1 MKKYYLLV
9 NPKGGHKRGLEIYEK
24 VKHIFSSAGTNITVL
39 HTEYAGHAFDFAN
52 TLDFVGY
59 DGLCAIGGDGTMYE
73 LINGM
78 LKRDDNHKIPIG
90 LITGGTGN
98 SFMYD
103 VDCLDPIDAA
113 KRIVQHNLRPLDIAK
128 VNANGEL
135 FYSFNIIGW
144 GLATD
149 AGKLAEKLR
158 WLGGVRYDV
167 ASIIE
172 VLKGKDRIATLTL
185 DEEIIK
191 EEKIIEESKKNL
203 NDFFEKDGYTF
214 VKIKHEIVNKDNKE
228 SKLDLKISI
237 SEAMK
242 SFVRRINIVGNT
254 RTLDKVLRREL
265 LILEGDP
272 FNGQK
277 LKDSLNAIKR
287 LGYFKS
293 VDINI
298 LKTDAPGVV
307 DIELKIGR
315 AHV

>member
-185 DEEIIK
+185 DKEVIKENFIFIIGCNTIHTGKAMKMAPLAQLNDGKIDLIIVRKTSRINLLKLFPKLFSGDHIKSPLVEYRQVENFSISLEETNDLTIDGEIIGTTP
-191 EEKIIEESKKNL
+191 L
-203 NDFFEKDGYTF
+203 NVQMIPKM
-214 VKIKHEIVNKDNKE
+214 VN
-228 SKLDLKISI
+228 
-237 SEAMK
+237 
-242 SFVRRINIVGNT
+242 
-254 RTLDKVLRREL
+254 VL
-265 LILEGDP
+265 
-272 FNGQK
+272 
-277 LKDSLNAIKR
+277 
-287 LGYFKS
+287 
-293 VDINI
+293 V
-298 LKTDAPGVV
+298 
-307 DIELKIGR
+307 
-315 AHV
+315 

>member
-185 DEEIIK
+185 EKEVIKENFIFIIGCNTIHTGKAMKMAPLAQLHDGKIDLIIVRKTSRINLLKLFPKLFSGDHIKSPLVEYRQVQNFSISLEETNDLTIDGEIIGTTP
-191 EEKIIEESKKNL
+191 L
-203 NDFFEKDGYTF
+203 NVQMVPKM
-214 VKIKHEIVNKDNKE
+214 VN
-228 SKLDLKISI
+228 
-237 SEAMK
+237 
-242 SFVRRINIVGNT
+242 
-254 RTLDKVLRREL
+254 VL
-265 LILEGDP
+265 
-272 FNGQK
+272 
-277 LKDSLNAIKR
+277 
-287 LGYFKS
+287 
-293 VDINI
+293 V
-298 LKTDAPGVV
+298 
-307 DIELKIGR
+307 
-315 AHV
+315 

>member
-9 NPKGGHKRGLEIYEK
+9 NPKGGHKKGLEIYEK
-24 VKHIFSSAGTNITVL
+24 VKHVFTSAGTNVTVL

-103 VDCLDPIDAA
+103 VDCLDPVDAA
-113 KRIVQHNLRPLDIAK
+113 KRIVQHKLRPLDIAK

-185 DEEIIK
+185 DKEVIKENFIFIIGCNTIHTGKAMKMAPLAQLNDGKIDLIIVRKTSRINLLKLFPKLFSGDHIKSPLVEYRQVESFSISLEETNDLTIDGEIIGTTP
-191 EEKIIEESKKNL
+191 L
-203 NDFFEKDGYTF
+203 NVQMIPKM
-214 VKIKHEIVNKDNKE
+214 VN
-228 SKLDLKISI
+228 
-237 SEAMK
+237 
-242 SFVRRINIVGNT
+242 
-254 RTLDKVLRREL
+254 VL
-265 LILEGDP
+265 
-272 FNGQK
+272 
-277 LKDSLNAIKR
+277 
-287 LGYFKS
+287 
-293 VDINI
+293 V
-298 LKTDAPGVV
+298 
-307 DIELKIGR
+307 
-315 AHV
+315 

>member
-9 NPKGGHKRGLEIYEK
+9 NPKGGHKKGLEIYEK
-24 VKHIFSSAGTNITVL
+24 VKHIFSSAGSDITVL
-39 HTEYAGHAFDFAN
+39 HTEYAGHAFDFAK

-113 KRIVQHNLRPLDIAK
+113 KRIVQHKLRPLDIAK

-185 DEEIIK
+185 DKEVIKENFIFIIGCNTIHTGKAMKMAPLAQLNDGKIDLIIVRKTSRINLLKLFPKLFSGDHIKSPLVEYRQVQNFSISLEETNDLTIDGEIIGTTP
-191 EEKIIEESKKNL
+191 L
-203 NDFFEKDGYTF
+203 NVQMIPKM
-214 VKIKHEIVNKDNKE
+214 VN
-228 SKLDLKISI
+228 
-237 SEAMK
+237 
-242 SFVRRINIVGNT
+242 
-254 RTLDKVLRREL
+254 VL
-265 LILEGDP
+265 
-272 FNGQK
+272 
-277 LKDSLNAIKR
+277 
-287 LGYFKS
+287 
-293 VDINI
+293 V
-298 LKTDAPGVV
+298 
-307 DIELKIGR
+307 
-315 AHV
+315 

>member
-9 NPKGGHKRGLEIYEK
+9 NPKGGHKKGLEIYEK
-24 VKHIFSSAGTNITVL
+24 VKHVFTNADTNVTVL

-52 TLDFVGY
+52 TLDFAGY

-103 VDCLDPIDAA
+103 VDCLDPLDAA
-113 KRIVQHNLRPLDIAK
+113 KRIVQHKLRPLDIAK

-185 DEEIIK
+185 EKEVIK
-191 EEKIIEESKKNL
+191 ENFIFIIGCNTIHTGKAMKMAPLAQL
-203 NDFFEKDGYTF
+203 NDGKIDLIIVRKTSRINLLKLFPKLFSGDHIKSPLVEYRQ
-214 VKIKHEIVNKDNKE
+214 VKNF
-228 SKLDLKISI
+228 SI
-237 SEAMK
+237 SLEETNDLT
-242 SFVRRINIVGNT
+242 IC
-254 RTLDKVLRREL
+254 L
-265 LILEGDP
+265 LYT
-272 FNGQK
+272 
-277 LKDSLNAIKR
+277 S
-287 LGYFKS
+287 
-293 VDINI
+293 
-298 LKTDAPGVV
+298 DAA
-307 DIELKIGR
+307 DD
-315 AHV
+315 

>member
-39 HTEYAGHAFDFAN
+39 HTEYAGHAFDFAK

-103 VDCLDPIDAA
+103 VNCLDPLDAA
-113 KRIVQHNLRPLDIAK
+113 KRIVQHKLRPLDIAK

-172 VLKGKDRIATLTL
+172 VLKGKDRIANLTL
-185 DEEIIK
+185 DKEVIKENFIFIIGCNTVHTGKAMKMAPLAQLNDGKIDLIIVRKTSRINLLKLFPKLFSGDHIKSPLVEYRQVENFSISLEETNDLTIDGEII
-191 EEKIIEESKKNL
+191 
-203 NDFFEKDGYTF
+203 GTTP
-214 VKIKHEIVNKDNKE
+214 
-228 SKLDLKISI
+228 LDVQMIPK
-237 SEAMK
+237 M
-242 SFVRRINIVGNT
+242 IN
-254 RTLDKVLRREL
+254 VL
-265 LILEGDP
+265 
-272 FNGQK
+272 
-277 LKDSLNAIKR
+277 
-287 LGYFKS
+287 
-293 VDINI
+293 V
-298 LKTDAPGVV
+298 
-307 DIELKIGR
+307 
-315 AHV
+315 

>member
-24 VKHIFSSAGTNITVL
+24 VKHIFSNAGTKITVL
-39 HTEYAGHAFDFAN
+39 HTEYAGHAFDFAK

-103 VDCLDPIDAA
+103 VDCLDPVDAA
-113 KRIVQHNLRPLDIAK
+113 KRIVQHKLRPLDIAK

-185 DEEIIK
+185 EKEVIK
-191 EEKIIEESKKNL
+191 ENFIFIIGCNTIHTGKAMKMAPLAQL
-203 NDFFEKDGYTF
+203 NDG
-214 VKIKHEIVNKDNKE
+214 KIDLIIVRKTSRVNLL
-228 SKLDLKISI
+228 KLFPKLFSGDHIKSPLVEYRQVENFSI
-237 SEAMK
+237 SLEETNDLTIDGEVIGTTPLNVQMIPK
-242 SFVRRINIVGNT
+242 MVN
-254 RTLDKVLRREL
+254 VL
-265 LILEGDP
+265 
-272 FNGQK
+272 
-277 LKDSLNAIKR
+277 
-287 LGYFKS
+287 
-293 VDINI
+293 V
-298 LKTDAPGVV
+298 
-307 DIELKIGR
+307 
-315 AHV
+315 

>member
-113 KRIVQHNLRPLDIAK
+113 KRIVQHKLRPLDIAK
-128 VNANGEL
+128 VIANGEL

-185 DEEIIK
+185 DEEVIK
-191 EEKIIEESKKNL
+191 ENFIFIIGCNTIHTGKAMKMAPLAQL
-203 NDFFEKDGYTF
+203 NDGKIDLIIVRKTSRINLLKLFPKLFSGDHIKSPLVEYRQ
-214 VKIKHEIVNKDNKE
+214 VKNF
-228 SKLDLKISI
+228 SI
-237 SEAMK
+237 SLEETNDLTIDGEIIGSTPLYVQMIPK
-242 SFVRRINIVGNT
+242 MVN
-254 RTLDKVLRREL
+254 VL
-265 LILEGDP
+265 
-272 FNGQK
+272 
-277 LKDSLNAIKR
+277 
-287 LGYFKS
+287 
-293 VDINI
+293 V
-298 LKTDAPGVV
+298 
-307 DIELKIGR
+307 
-315 AHV
+315 

>member
-24 VKHIFSSAGTNITVL
+24 VKHIFSSAGTKITVL

-103 VDCLDPIDAA
+103 VDCLDPVDAA
-113 KRIVQHNLRPLDIAK
+113 KRIVQHKLRPLDIAK

-185 DEEIIK
+185 DEEVIK
-191 EEKIIEESKKNL
+191 ENFIFIIGCNTIHTGKAMKMAPLAQL
-203 NDFFEKDGYTF
+203 NDG
-214 VKIKHEIVNKDNKE
+214 KIDLIIVRKTSRINLL
-228 SKLDLKISI
+228 KLFPKLFSGDHIKSPLVEYRQVQNFSI
-237 SEAMK
+237 SLEETNDLTIDGEIIGTTPLNVQMVPK
-242 SFVRRINIVGNT
+242 MVN
-254 RTLDKVLRREL
+254 VL
-265 LILEGDP
+265 
-272 FNGQK
+272 
-277 LKDSLNAIKR
+277 
-287 LGYFKS
+287 
-293 VDINI
+293 V
-298 LKTDAPGVV
+298 
-307 DIELKIGR
+307 
-315 AHV
+315 

>member
-103 VDCLDPIDAA
+103 VDCLDPLDAA
-113 KRIVQHNLRPLDIAK
+113 KRIVQHKLRPLDIAK

-185 DEEIIK
+185 DKEVIKENFIFIIGCNTIHTGKAMKMAPLAQLNDGKIDLIIVRKTSRINLLKLFPKLFSGDHIKSPLVEYRQVESFSISLEETNDLTIDGEIIGATP
-191 EEKIIEESKKNL
+191 L
-203 NDFFEKDGYTF
+203 NVQMIPKM
-214 VKIKHEIVNKDNKE
+214 VN
-228 SKLDLKISI
+228 
-237 SEAMK
+237 
-242 SFVRRINIVGNT
+242 
-254 RTLDKVLRREL
+254 VL
-265 LILEGDP
+265 
-272 FNGQK
+272 
-277 LKDSLNAIKR
+277 
-287 LGYFKS
+287 
-293 VDINI
+293 V
-298 LKTDAPGVV
+298 
-307 DIELKIGR
+307 
-315 AHV
+315 

>member
-24 VKHIFSSAGTNITVL
+24 VKHVFTNASTNVTVL

-103 VDCLDPIDAA
+103 VDCLDPVDAA
-113 KRIVQHNLRPLDIAK
+113 KRIVKHKLRPLDIAK

-185 DEEIIK
+185 DEEVIK
-191 EEKIIEESKKNL
+191 ENFIFIIGCNTIHTGKAMKMAPLAQL
-203 NDFFEKDGYTF
+203 NDG
-214 VKIKHEIVNKDNKE
+214 KIDLIIVRKTSRINLL
-228 SKLDLKISI
+228 KLFPKLFSGDHIKSPLVEYRQVQNFSI
-237 SEAMK
+237 SLEETNDLTIDGEIIGTTPLNVQMVPK
-242 SFVRRINIVGNT
+242 MVN
-254 RTLDKVLRREL
+254 VL
-265 LILEGDP
+265 
-272 FNGQK
+272 
-277 LKDSLNAIKR
+277 
-287 LGYFKS
+287 
-293 VDINI
+293 V
-298 LKTDAPGVV
+298 
-307 DIELKIGR
+307 
-315 AHV
+315 

>member
-9 NPKGGHKRGLEIYEK
+9 NPKGGHKKGLEIYEK

-103 VDCLDPIDAA
+103 VDCLDPVDAA
-113 KRIVQHNLRPLDIAK
+113 KRIVQHKLRPLDIAK

-185 DEEIIK
+185 DEEVIK
-191 EEKIIEESKKNL
+191 ENFIFIIGCNTIHTGKAMKMAPLAQL
-203 NDFFEKDGYTF
+203 NDGKIDLIIVRKTSRINLLKLFPKLFSGDHIKSPLVEYRQ
-214 VKIKHEIVNKDNKE
+214 VKNF
-228 SKLDLKISI
+228 SI
-237 SEAMK
+237 SLEETNDLTIDGEIIGTTPLNVQMVPK
-242 SFVRRINIVGNT
+242 MVN
-254 RTLDKVLRREL
+254 VL
-265 LILEGDP
+265 
-272 FNGQK
+272 
-277 LKDSLNAIKR
+277 
-287 LGYFKS
+287 
-293 VDINI
+293 V
-298 LKTDAPGVV
+298 
-307 DIELKIGR
+307 
-315 AHV
+315 

>member
-167 ASIIE
+167 ASIFE

-185 DEEIIK
+185 DKEVIKENFIFIIGCNTIHTGKAMKMAPLAQLNDGKIDLIIVRKTSRINLLKLFPKLFSGDHIKSPLVEYRQVQNFSISLEETNDLTIDGEIIGMTPL
-191 EEKIIEESKKNL
+191 S
-203 NDFFEKDGYTF
+203 
-214 VKIKHEIVNKDNKE
+214 VKMIPKMVN
-228 SKLDLKISI
+228 
-237 SEAMK
+237 
-242 SFVRRINIVGNT
+242 
-254 RTLDKVLRREL
+254 VL
-265 LILEGDP
+265 
-272 FNGQK
+272 
-277 LKDSLNAIKR
+277 
-287 LGYFKS
+287 
-293 VDINI
+293 V
-298 LKTDAPGVV
+298 
-307 DIELKIGR
+307 
-315 AHV
+315 

>member
-9 NPKGGHKRGLEIYEK
+9 NPKGGHKKGLEIYEK
-24 VKHIFSSAGTNITVL
+24 VKHVFSSSDTNIKVL

-52 TLDFVGY
+52 TLDFAGY

-73 LINGM
+73 IINGM
-78 LKRDDNHKIPIG
+78 LKREDKQKIPIG

-103 VDCLDPIDAA
+103 VDCLDPVDAA

-128 VNANGEL
+128 VNANGDL

-185 DEEIIK
+185 DKEVIKENFIFIIGCNTIHTGKAMKMAPLAQLNDGKIDLIIVRKTSRINLLKLFPKLFSGDHIKSPLVEYRQVENFSISLEETNDLTIDGEII
-191 EEKIIEESKKNL
+191 
-203 NDFFEKDGYTF
+203 GTTP
-214 VKIKHEIVNKDNKE
+214 
-228 SKLDLKISI
+228 LDVQMIPK
-237 SEAMK
+237 M
-242 SFVRRINIVGNT
+242 IN
-254 RTLDKVLRREL
+254 VL
-265 LILEGDP
+265 
-272 FNGQK
+272 
-277 LKDSLNAIKR
+277 
-287 LGYFKS
+287 
-293 VDINI
+293 V
-298 LKTDAPGVV
+298 
-307 DIELKIGR
+307 
-315 AHV
+315 

>member
-24 VKHIFSSAGTNITVL
+24 VKHVFTNADTNVTVL

-52 TLDFVGY
+52 TLDFAGY

-185 DEEIIK
+185 DKEVIKENFIFIIGCNTIHTGKAMKMAPLAQLNDGKIDLIIVKKTSRINLLKLFPKLFSGDHIKSPLVEYRQVEKFSISLEKTNDLTIDGEIIGTTP
-191 EEKIIEESKKNL
+191 L
-203 NDFFEKDGYTF
+203 NVQMIPKM
-214 VKIKHEIVNKDNKE
+214 VN
-228 SKLDLKISI
+228 
-237 SEAMK
+237 
-242 SFVRRINIVGNT
+242 
-254 RTLDKVLRREL
+254 VL
-265 LILEGDP
+265 
-272 FNGQK
+272 
-277 LKDSLNAIKR
+277 
-287 LGYFKS
+287 
-293 VDINI
+293 V
-298 LKTDAPGVV
+298 
-307 DIELKIGR
+307 
-315 AHV
+315 

>member
-9 NPKGGHKRGLEIYEK
+9 NPQGGHKRGLEIYEK

-185 DEEIIK
+185 DEEVIK
-191 EEKIIEESKKNL
+191 ENFIFIIGCNTIHTGKAMKMAPLAQLNDGKIDLIIVRKTSRINLLKLFPKLFSGDHIKSPLVEYRQVQNFSISIEETNDLTIDGEIIGTTPL
-203 NDFFEKDGYTF
+203 NVQMVPKM
-214 VKIKHEIVNKDNKE
+214 VN
-228 SKLDLKISI
+228 
-237 SEAMK
+237 
-242 SFVRRINIVGNT
+242 
-254 RTLDKVLRREL
+254 VL
-265 LILEGDP
+265 
-272 FNGQK
+272 
-277 LKDSLNAIKR
+277 
-287 LGYFKS
+287 
-293 VDINI
+293 V
-298 LKTDAPGVV
+298 
-307 DIELKIGR
+307 
-315 AHV
+315 

>member
-9 NPKGGHKRGLEIYEK
+9 NPKGGHKKGLEIYEK
-24 VKHIFSSAGTNITVL
+24 VKHVFTNADTNVTVL

-113 KRIVQHNLRPLDIAK
+113 KRIVQHKLRPLDIAK

-185 DEEIIK
+185 DKEVIKENFIFIIGCNTIHTGKAMKMAPLAQLNDGKIDLIIVRKTSRINLLKLFPKLFSGDHIKSSLVEYRQVKNFSISLEETNDLTIDGEIIGTTP
-191 EEKIIEESKKNL
+191 L
-203 NDFFEKDGYTF
+203 NVQMVPKM
-214 VKIKHEIVNKDNKE
+214 VN
-228 SKLDLKISI
+228 
-237 SEAMK
+237 
-242 SFVRRINIVGNT
+242 
-254 RTLDKVLRREL
+254 VL
-265 LILEGDP
+265 
-272 FNGQK
+272 
-277 LKDSLNAIKR
+277 
-287 LGYFKS
+287 
-293 VDINI
+293 V
-298 LKTDAPGVV
+298 
-307 DIELKIGR
+307 
-315 AHV
+315 

>member
-9 NPKGGHKRGLEIYEK
+9 NPKGGHKKGLEIYEK
-24 VKHIFSSAGTNITVL
+24 VKHVFTSAGTNVTVL
-39 HTEYAGHAFDFAN
+39 HTEYAGHAFDFAK

-78 LKRDDNHKIPIG
+78 LKRHDKHNIPIG

-103 VDCLDPIDAA
+103 VDCLDPVDAA
-113 KRIVQHNLRPLDIAK
+113 KRIVQHKLRPLDIAK

-158 WLGGVRYDV
+158 WLWGVRYDV

-185 DEEIIK
+185 DKEVIKENFIFIIGCNTVHTGKAMKMAPLAQLNDGKIDLIIVRKTSRINLLKLFPKLFSGDHIKSPLVEYRQVQNFSISLEETNDLTIDGEIIWTTPLSVQ
-191 EEKIIEESKKNL
+191 IIPKM
-203 NDFFEKDGYTF
+203 
-214 VKIKHEIVNKDNKE
+214 VN
-228 SKLDLKISI
+228 
-237 SEAMK
+237 
-242 SFVRRINIVGNT
+242 
-254 RTLDKVLRREL
+254 VL
-265 LILEGDP
+265 
-272 FNGQK
+272 
-277 LKDSLNAIKR
+277 
-287 LGYFKS
+287 
-293 VDINI
+293 V
-298 LKTDAPGVV
+298 
-307 DIELKIGR
+307 
-315 AHV
+315 

>member
-9 NPKGGHKRGLEIYEK
+9 NPKGGHEKGLEIFEK
-24 VKHIFSSAGTNITVL
+24 VKYVFTNSDAEISVL

-52 TLDFVGY
+52 TLDFNGY

-73 LINGM
+73 IINGM
-78 LKRDDNHKIPIG
+78 LKRDDKHKIPIG

-103 VDCLDPIDAA
+103 VDCLDPIEAA

-185 DEEIIK
+185 DKEVIKENFIFIIGCNTVHTGKAMKMAPLAQLNDGKIDLIIVRKTSRINLLKLFPKLFSGDHIKSPLVEYRQVENFSISLEETNDLTIDGEIIGTTP
-191 EEKIIEESKKNL
+191 L
-203 NDFFEKDGYTF
+203 NVQLIPKM
-214 VKIKHEIVNKDNKE
+214 VN
-228 SKLDLKISI
+228 
-237 SEAMK
+237 
-242 SFVRRINIVGNT
+242 
-254 RTLDKVLRREL
+254 VL
-265 LILEGDP
+265 I
-272 FNGQK
+272 
-277 LKDSLNAIKR
+277 
-287 LGYFKS
+287 
-293 VDINI
+293 
-298 LKTDAPGVV
+298 
-307 DIELKIGR
+307 
-315 AHV
+315 

>member
-24 VKHIFSSAGTNITVL
+24 VKHIFSGAGTKITVL
-39 HTEYAGHAFDFAN
+39 YTEYAGHAFDFAN

-103 VDCLDPIDAA
+103 VDCLDPVDAA
-113 KRIVQHNLRPLDIAK
+113 KRIVQHKLRPLDIAK

-185 DEEIIK
+185 DQEIIK
-191 EEKIIEESKKNL
+191 ENFIFIIGCNTIHTGKAMKMAPLAQL
-203 NDFFEKDGYTF
+203 NDG
-214 VKIKHEIVNKDNKE
+214 KIDLIIVRKTSRINLL
-228 SKLDLKISI
+228 KLFPKLFSGDHIKSPLVEYRQVQNFSI
-237 SEAMK
+237 SLEETNDLTIDGEIIGMTPLNVK
-242 SFVRRINIVGNT
+242 MIPKMVN
-254 RTLDKVLRREL
+254 VL
-265 LILEGDP
+265 
-272 FNGQK
+272 
-277 LKDSLNAIKR
+277 
-287 LGYFKS
+287 
-293 VDINI
+293 V
-298 LKTDAPGVV
+298 
-307 DIELKIGR
+307 
-315 AHV
+315 

>member
-24 VKHIFSSAGTNITVL
+24 VKHIFSSAGTNITVH

-128 VNANGEL
+128 VNANGKL

-185 DEEIIK
+185 DEEVIK
-191 EEKIIEESKKNL
+191 ENFIFIIGCNTIHTGKAMKMAPLAQL
-203 NDFFEKDGYTF
+203 NDG
-214 VKIKHEIVNKDNKE
+214 KIDLIIVRKTSRINLL
-228 SKLDLKISI
+228 KLFPKLFSGDHIKSPLVEYRQVQNFSI
-237 SEAMK
+237 SLEEANDLTIDGEIIGTTPLN
-242 SFVRRINIVGNT
+242 VRMIPKMVN
-254 RTLDKVLRREL
+254 VL
-265 LILEGDP
+265 
-272 FNGQK
+272 
-277 LKDSLNAIKR
+277 
-287 LGYFKS
+287 
-293 VDINI
+293 V
-298 LKTDAPGVV
+298 
-307 DIELKIGR
+307 
-315 AHV
+315 

>member
-113 KRIVQHNLRPLDIAK
+113 KRIVQHKLRPLDIAK

-185 DEEIIK
+185 DKEVIKENFIFIIGCNTIHTGKAMKMAPLAQLNDGKIDLIIVRKTSRINLLKLFPKLFSGDHIKSPLVEYRQVQNFSISLEETNDLTIDGEIIGTTP
-191 EEKIIEESKKNL
+191 L
-203 NDFFEKDGYTF
+203 NVQMIPKM
-214 VKIKHEIVNKDNKE
+214 VN
-228 SKLDLKISI
+228 
-237 SEAMK
+237 
-242 SFVRRINIVGNT
+242 
-254 RTLDKVLRREL
+254 VL
-265 LILEGDP
+265 
-272 FNGQK
+272 
-277 LKDSLNAIKR
+277 
-287 LGYFKS
+287 
-293 VDINI
+293 V
-298 LKTDAPGVV
+298 
-307 DIELKIGR
+307 
-315 AHV
+315 

>member
-78 LKRDDNHKIPIG
+78 LKRDDNRKIPIG

-113 KRIVQHNLRPLDIAK
+113 KRIVQHKLRPLDIAK

-185 DEEIIK
+185 DKEVIKENFIFIIGCNTIHTGKAMKMAPLAQLNDGKIDLIIVRKTSRINLLKLFPKLFSGDHIKSPLVEYRQVENFSISLEETNDLTIDGEIIGTTP
-191 EEKIIEESKKNL
+191 L
-203 NDFFEKDGYTF
+203 NVQMIPKM
-214 VKIKHEIVNKDNKE
+214 VN
-228 SKLDLKISI
+228 
-237 SEAMK
+237 
-242 SFVRRINIVGNT
+242 
-254 RTLDKVLRREL
+254 VL
-265 LILEGDP
+265 
-272 FNGQK
+272 
-277 LKDSLNAIKR
+277 
-287 LGYFKS
+287 
-293 VDINI
+293 V
-298 LKTDAPGVV
+298 
-307 DIELKIGR
+307 
-315 AHV
+315 

>member
-113 KRIVQHNLRPLDIAK
+113 KRIVQHKLRPLDIAK

-185 DEEIIK
+185 DKEVIKENFIFIIGCNTIHTGKAMKMAPLAQLHDGKIDLIIVRKTSRINLLKLFPKLFSGDHIKSPLVEYRQVQNFSISLEETNDLTIDGEIIGTTP
-191 EEKIIEESKKNL
+191 L
-203 NDFFEKDGYTF
+203 NVQMVPKM
-214 VKIKHEIVNKDNKE
+214 VN
-228 SKLDLKISI
+228 
-237 SEAMK
+237 
-242 SFVRRINIVGNT
+242 
-254 RTLDKVLRREL
+254 VL
-265 LILEGDP
+265 
-272 FNGQK
+272 
-277 LKDSLNAIKR
+277 
-287 LGYFKS
+287 
-293 VDINI
+293 V
-298 LKTDAPGVV
+298 
-307 DIELKIGR
+307 
-315 AHV
+315 

>member
-78 LKRDDNHKIPIG
+78 LKRDDNKKIPIG

-103 VDCLDPIDAA
+103 VDCLDPVDAA
-113 KRIVQHNLRPLDIAK
+113 KRIVQHKLRPLDIAK
-128 VNANGEL
+128 INANGEL

-172 VLKGKDRIATLTL
+172 VLKGKDRIATITL
-185 DEEIIK
+185 DEEVIK
-191 EEKIIEESKKNL
+191 ENFIFIIGCNTIHTGKAMKMAPLAQL
-203 NDFFEKDGYTF
+203 NDG
-214 VKIKHEIVNKDNKE
+214 KIDLIIVRKTSRINLL
-228 SKLDLKISI
+228 KLFPKLFSGHHIKSPLVEYRQVENFSI
-237 SEAMK
+237 SLEDTNDLTIDGEIIGTTPLNVQMIPK
-242 SFVRRINIVGNT
+242 MVN
-254 RTLDKVLRREL
+254 VL
-265 LILEGDP
+265 
-272 FNGQK
+272 
-277 LKDSLNAIKR
+277 
-287 LGYFKS
+287 
-293 VDINI
+293 V
-298 LKTDAPGVV
+298 
-307 DIELKIGR
+307 
-315 AHV
+315 

>member
-113 KRIVQHNLRPLDIAK
+113 KRIVQHKLRPLDIAK

-185 DEEIIK
+185 DEEVIK
-191 EEKIIEESKKNL
+191 ENFIFIIGCNTIHTGKAMKMAPLAQL
-203 NDFFEKDGYTF
+203 NDG
-214 VKIKHEIVNKDNKE
+214 KIDLIIVRKTSRINLL
-228 SKLDLKISI
+228 KLFPKLFSGDHIKSPLVEYRQVQNFSI
-237 SEAMK
+237 SLEETNDLTIDGEIIGTTPLNVQMVPK
-242 SFVRRINIVGNT
+242 MVN
-254 RTLDKVLRREL
+254 VL
-265 LILEGDP
+265 
-272 FNGQK
+272 
-277 LKDSLNAIKR
+277 
-287 LGYFKS
+287 
-293 VDINI
+293 V
-298 LKTDAPGVV
+298 
-307 DIELKIGR
+307 
-315 AHV
+315 

>member
-185 DEEIIK
+185 DEEVIK
-191 EEKIIEESKKNL
+191 ENFIFIIGCNTIHTGKAMKMAPLAQL
-203 NDFFEKDGYTF
+203 NDG
-214 VKIKHEIVNKDNKE
+214 KIDLIIVRKTSRINLL
-228 SKLDLKISI
+228 KLFPKLFSGDHIKSPLVEYRQVQNFSI
-237 SEAMK
+237 SLEETNDLTIDGEIIGTTPLNVQMIPK
-242 SFVRRINIVGNT
+242 MVN
-254 RTLDKVLRREL
+254 VL
-265 LILEGDP
+265 
-272 FNGQK
+272 
-277 LKDSLNAIKR
+277 
-287 LGYFKS
+287 
-293 VDINI
+293 V
-298 LKTDAPGVV
+298 
-307 DIELKIGR
+307 
-315 AHV
+315 

>member
-9 NPKGGHKRGLEIYEK
+9 NPKGGHKKGLEIYEK

-103 VDCLDPIDAA
+103 VGCLDPIDAA
-113 KRIVQHNLRPLDIAK
+113 KRIVQHKLRPLDIAK

-185 DEEIIK
+185 DKEVIKENFIFIIGCNTIHTGKAMKMAPLAELNDGKIDLIIVRKTSRINLIKLFPKLFSGDHIKSPLVEYRQVESFSISLEETNDLTIDGEIIGATP
-191 EEKIIEESKKNL
+191 L
-203 NDFFEKDGYTF
+203 NVQMIPKM
-214 VKIKHEIVNKDNKE
+214 VN
-228 SKLDLKISI
+228 
-237 SEAMK
+237 
-242 SFVRRINIVGNT
+242 
-254 RTLDKVLRREL
+254 VL
-265 LILEGDP
+265 
-272 FNGQK
+272 
-277 LKDSLNAIKR
+277 
-287 LGYFKS
+287 
-293 VDINI
+293 V
-298 LKTDAPGVV
+298 
-307 DIELKIGR
+307 
-315 AHV
+315 

>member
-52 TLDFVGY
+52 TLDFIGY

-185 DEEIIK
+185 DEEVIK
-191 EEKIIEESKKNL
+191 ENFIFIIGCNTIHTGKAMKMAPLAQL
-203 NDFFEKDGYTF
+203 NDG
-214 VKIKHEIVNKDNKE
+214 KIDLIIVRKTSRINLL
-228 SKLDLKISI
+228 KLFPKLFSGDHIKSPLVEYRQVQNFSI
-237 SEAMK
+237 SLEETNDLTIDGEIIGTTPLNVQMVPK
-242 SFVRRINIVGNT
+242 MVN
-254 RTLDKVLRREL
+254 VL
-265 LILEGDP
+265 
-272 FNGQK
+272 
-277 LKDSLNAIKR
+277 
-287 LGYFKS
+287 
-293 VDINI
+293 V
-298 LKTDAPGVV
+298 
-307 DIELKIGR
+307 
-315 AHV
+315 

>member
-103 VDCLDPIDAA
+103 VDCLDPVDAA
-113 KRIVQHNLRPLDIAK
+113 KRIVQHKLRPLDIAK

-185 DEEIIK
+185 DEEVIK
-191 EEKIIEESKKNL
+191 ENFIFIIGCNTIHTGKAMKMAPLAQL
-203 NDFFEKDGYTF
+203 NDG
-214 VKIKHEIVNKDNKE
+214 KIDLIIVRKTSRINLL
-228 SKLDLKISI
+228 KLFPKLFSGDHIKSPLVEYRQVENFSI
-237 SEAMK
+237 SLEETNDLTIDGEIIGTTPLNVQMIPK
-242 SFVRRINIVGNT
+242 MVN
-254 RTLDKVLRREL
+254 VL
-265 LILEGDP
+265 
-272 FNGQK
+272 
-277 LKDSLNAIKR
+277 
-287 LGYFKS
+287 
-293 VDINI
+293 V
-298 LKTDAPGVV
+298 
-307 DIELKIGR
+307 
-315 AHV
+315 

>member
-9 NPKGGHKRGLEIYEK
+9 NPKGGHKKGLEIYEK
-24 VKHIFSSAGTNITVL
+24 VKHVFTNADTNVTVL
-39 HTEYAGHAFDFAN
+39 HTEYAGHAFDFAK

-78 LKRDDNHKIPIG
+78 LKRDDKNKIPIG

-103 VDCLDPIDAA
+103 VDCLDPVDAA
-113 KRIVQHNLRPLDIAK
+113 KRIVQHKLRPLDIAK

-185 DEEIIK
+185 EKEVIKENFIFIIGCNTIHTGKAMKMAPLAQLNDGKIDLIIVRKTSRINLLKLFPKLFSGDHIKSSLVEYRQVENFSISLEETNDLTIDGEIIGMTP
-191 EEKIIEESKKNL
+191 L
-203 NDFFEKDGYTF
+203 NVQMIPKM
-214 VKIKHEIVNKDNKE
+214 VN
-228 SKLDLKISI
+228 
-237 SEAMK
+237 
-242 SFVRRINIVGNT
+242 
-254 RTLDKVLRREL
+254 VL
-265 LILEGDP
+265 
-272 FNGQK
+272 
-277 LKDSLNAIKR
+277 
-287 LGYFKS
+287 
-293 VDINI
+293 V
-298 LKTDAPGVV
+298 
-307 DIELKIGR
+307 
-315 AHV
+315 

>member
-103 VDCLDPIDAA
+103 VDCLDPVDAA
-113 KRIVQHNLRPLDIAK
+113 KRIVQHKLRPLDIAK

-185 DEEIIK
+185 DEEVIK
-191 EEKIIEESKKNL
+191 ENFIFIIGCNTIHTGKAMKMAPLAQL
-203 NDFFEKDGYTF
+203 NDG
-214 VKIKHEIVNKDNKE
+214 KIDLIIVRKT
-228 SKLDLKISI
+228 S
-237 SEAMK
+237 
-242 SFVRRINIVGNT
+242 RINLLKLFPKLFSGDHIKSPLVEYRQVENFSIYVEETNDLTIDGEIIGFT
-254 RTLDKVLRREL
+254 PLKVQMIPRMVNVL
-265 LILEGDP
+265 
-272 FNGQK
+272 
-277 LKDSLNAIKR
+277 
-287 LGYFKS
+287 
-293 VDINI
+293 V
-298 LKTDAPGVV
+298 
-307 DIELKIGR
+307 
-315 AHV
+315 

>member
-185 DEEIIK
+185 DEEVIK
-191 EEKIIEESKKNL
+191 ENFIFIIGCNTIHTGKAMKMAPLAKL
-203 NDFFEKDGYTF
+203 NDG
-214 VKIKHEIVNKDNKE
+214 KIDLIIVRKTSRINLL
-228 SKLDLKISI
+228 KLFPKLFSGDHIKSPLVEYRQVQNFSI
-237 SEAMK
+237 SLEETNDLTIDGEIIGTTPLNVQMVPK
-242 SFVRRINIVGNT
+242 MVN
-254 RTLDKVLRREL
+254 VL
-265 LILEGDP
+265 
-272 FNGQK
+272 
-277 LKDSLNAIKR
+277 
-287 LGYFKS
+287 
-293 VDINI
+293 V
-298 LKTDAPGVV
+298 
-307 DIELKIGR
+307 
-315 AHV
+315 